1 MIEIDF
7 VKTLEAWVLG
17 SWEVMKIRGIP
28 LRIHPSWFLVFLYF
42 TLSARDQFET
52 LLDGQASI
60 FNGWLIGIL
69 TSFLLF
75 LSVLLHEL
83 AHSFV
88 AIGEGLKVRDITLF
102 FLGGMANLE
111 KECMTSKGSLKIAI
125 SGPIVSLLLAFL
137 MILLSN
143 NLLGSSLI
151 LSNLFKQ
158 VGSLNLLIGVFNLL
172 PIIPLDGGVI
182 LKSLIWYFTGSKK
195 AGIKVAIASAR
206 VIAIASIL
214 LGVLVL
220 FRGRF
225 YVAFCFLIIGLFVF
239 SSSKS
244 QSQIIQIQKILSE
257 LNVNQVC
264 SRSYRALEDDLPIRV
279 LSKHNSLTKDN
290 VSNDELIL
298 LCREGR
304 WVGYLT
310 EKVLKN
316 ISVQNWD
323 KNFLYD
329 FSSPIDELPSIG
341 EKESLCMA
349 IIKIEKTKDA
359 RLLVLS
365 VAGLP
370 LGTLDRVDIGKAVL
384 KKIGLNLPD
393 QLIQIARKENIYPIG
408 LNLHNIAKSMIS
420 SDLEENQK

>member
-1 MIEIDF
+1 M
-7 VKTLEAWVLG
+7 G
-17 SWEVMKIRGIP
+17 SWDVMKIRGIP

-52 LLDGQASI
+52 LLDGQPSI
-60 FNGWLIGIL
+60 WNGWVIGAF
-69 TSFLLF
+69 TSSLLF

-111 KECMTSKGSLKIAI
+111 KECPTSKGSLKIAI
-125 SGPIVSLLLAFL
+125 SGPVVSLLLAFL

-143 NLLGSSLI
+143 NLSESNFI

-172 PIIPLDGGVI
+172 PIMPLDGGVI

-195 AGIKVAIASAR
+195 AGIKVAISSAR
-206 VIAIASIL
+206 LISFIAVFIGIFSLLRGNLYIAI
-214 LGVLVL
+214 
-220 FRGRF
+220 
-225 YVAFCFLIIGLFVF
+225 CFSIIGLFVF

-244 QSQIIQIQKILSE
+244 QSQIIQIQNILSE
-257 LNVNQVC
+257 LYVNQVC
-264 SRSYRALEDDLPIRV
+264 SRSFRVLEDDLPVKV
-279 LSKHNSLTKDN
+279 LSKYNSLNKDN
-290 VSNDELIL
+290 IFNDEWIL

-304 WVGYLT
+304 WVGYVN
-310 EKVLKN
+310 EKILKN

-323 KNFLYD
+323 KKFLYE
-329 FSSPIDELPSIG
+329 FLLPINELPSIS
-341 EKESLCMA
+341 EKESLWKA
-349 IIKIEKTKDA
+349 IIKIEKTKDG

-365 VAGLP
+365 VSGLP

-384 KKIGLNLPD
+384 KKIGLNLPN
-393 QLIQIARKENIYPIG
+393 QLIKIARKENIYPLG
-408 LNLHNIAKSMIS
+408 LDLLNIAQSMIM
-420 SDLEENQK
+420 SDLKEDQ

>member
-1 MIEIDF
+1 
-7 VKTLEAWVLG
+7 LG
-17 SWEVMKIRGIP
+17 SWDVMKIRGIP

-52 LLDGQASI
+52 LLDGQPSI
-60 FNGWLIGIL
+60 WNGWVIGAF
-69 TSFLLF
+69 TSSLLF

-111 KECMTSKGSLKIAI
+111 KECPTSKGSLKIAI
-125 SGPIVSLLLAFL
+125 SGPVVSLLLAFL

-143 NLLGSSLI
+143 NLSESNFI

-172 PIIPLDGGVI
+172 PIMPLDGGVI

-195 AGIKVAIASAR
+195 AGIKVAISSAR
-206 VIAIASIL
+206 LISFIAVFIGIFNLLRGNLYIAI
-214 LGVLVL
+214 
-220 FRGRF
+220 
-225 YVAFCFLIIGLFVF
+225 CFSIIGLFVF

-244 QSQIIQIQKILSE
+244 QSQIIQIQNILSE
-257 LNVNQVC
+257 LYVNQVC
-264 SRSYRALEDDLPIRV
+264 SRSFRVLEDDLPVKV
-279 LSKHNSLTKDN
+279 LSKYNSLNKDN
-290 VSNDELIL
+290 IFNEEWIL

-304 WVGYLT
+304 WVGYVN
-310 EKVLKN
+310 EKILKN

-323 KNFLYD
+323 KKFLYE
-329 FSSPIDELPSIG
+329 FLLPINELPSIS
-341 EKESLCMA
+341 EKESLWKA
-349 IIKIEKTKDA
+349 IIKIEKTKDG

-365 VAGLP
+365 VSGLP

-384 KKIGLNLPD
+384 KKIGLNLPN
-393 QLIQIARKENIYPIG
+393 QLIKIARKENIYPLG
-408 LNLHNIAKSMIS
+408 LDLLNIAQSMVM
-420 SDLEENQK
+420 SDLKEDQ

>member
-1 MIEIDF
+1 M
-7 VKTLEAWVLG
+7 G
-17 SWEVMKIRGIP
+17 GWEVMKIRGIP

-52 LLDGQASI
+52 ILDGQTSI
-60 FNGWLIGIL
+60 WNGWVMGAF
-69 TSFLLF
+69 TSCLLF
-75 LSVLLHEL
+75 ISVLLHEL

-111 KECMTSKGSLKIAI
+111 KECTTSRGSLKIAI

-143 NLLGSSLI
+143 NLSVSNFI

-182 LKSLIWYFTGSKK
+182 LKSLIWHFTGSKR

-206 VIAIASIL
+206 LISLLTIFIGILSLLRGSFYAAICFFIFS
-214 LGVLVL
+214 L
-220 FRGRF
+220 F
-225 YVAFCFLIIGLFVF
+225 IF

-257 LNVNQVC
+257 LSVNQVC
-264 SRSYRALEDDLPIRV
+264 SRSYRVLEDDLPVKV
-279 LSKHNSLTKDN
+279 LSKFNSFNKDN
-290 VSNDELIL
+290 GSNEEWIL
-298 LCREGR
+298 LFREGR
-304 WVGYLT
+304 WVGYVQ
-310 EKVLKN
+310 EKILKN
-316 ISVQNWD
+316 ISVQKWN
-323 KNFLYD
+323 KKFLYEY
-329 FSSPIDELPSIG
+329 SLPIDELPSIS
-341 EKESLCMA
+341 EKESLFKA
-349 IIKIEKTKDA
+349 IIKIEETKEA

-370 LGTLDRVDIGKAVL
+370 LGTLDRVDLGKAVL

-393 QLIQIARKENIYPIG
+393 QLIKVARKENIYPIG
-408 LNLHNIAKSMIS
+408 LNLPNIANSMVS
-420 SDLEENQK
+420 SGFEEDQK

>member
-1 MIEIDF
+1 
-7 VKTLEAWVLG
+7 
-17 SWEVMKIRGIP
+17 MKIRGIP

-42 TLSARDQFET
+42 TLSARDHFET
-52 LLDGQASI
+52 LLDGQTSI
-60 FNGWLIGIL
+60 WNGWVIGAF

-102 FLGGMANLE
+102 FLGGMATLE
-111 KECMTSKGSLKIAI
+111 KECTTSKGSLKIAI
-125 SGPIVSLLLAFL
+125 SGPFVSLLLSFL

-143 NLLGSSLI
+143 NLLVSNLI

-182 LKSLIWYFTGSKK
+182 LKSLIWYFTGSKSAGVK
-195 AGIKVAIASAR
+195 AAIASAR
-206 VIAIASIL
+206 LISFLAVIIGILSLLRGNLYIAI
-214 LGVLVL
+214 
-220 FRGRF
+220 
-225 YVAFCFLIIGLFVF
+225 CFSIIGLFVF

-244 QSQIIQIQKILSE
+244 QSQIIKIQKILSE
-257 LNVNQVC
+257 LYVKQVC
-264 SRSYRALEDDLPIRV
+264 SRSYRVLEDDLPVKV
-279 LSKHNSLTKDN
+279 LSKYNSINKDN
-290 VSNDELIL
+290 PFKEEWIL

-304 WVGYLT
+304 WIGYVN
-310 EKVLKN
+310 EKILNN

-323 KNFLYD
+323 KKFLYE
-329 FSSPIDELPSIG
+329 FSLPINKLPSIS
-341 EKESLCMA
+341 EKESLCKA
-349 IIKIEKTKDA
+349 IIKIENTKDG

-365 VAGLP
+365 LSGLP

-393 QLIQIARKENIYPIG
+393 QLIKIARKENIYPLG
-408 LNLHNIAKSMIS
+408 LNLFNIAQSMVS
-420 SDLEENQK
+420 SYSEEDQ

>member
-1 MIEIDF
+1 M
-7 VKTLEAWVLG
+7 G
-17 SWEVMKIRGIP
+17 SWDVMKIRGIP

-52 LLDGQASI
+52 LLDGQPSI
-60 FNGWLIGIL
+60 WNGWVIGAF
-69 TSFLLF
+69 TSSLLF

-111 KECMTSKGSLKIAI
+111 KECPTSKGSLKIAI
-125 SGPIVSLLLAFL
+125 SGPVVSLLLAFL

-143 NLLGSSLI
+143 NLSESNFI

-172 PIIPLDGGVI
+172 PIMPLDGGVI

-195 AGIKVAIASAR
+195 AGIKVAISSAR
-206 VIAIASIL
+206 LISFIAVFIGIFNLLRGNLYIAI
-214 LGVLVL
+214 
-220 FRGRF
+220 
-225 YVAFCFLIIGLFVF
+225 CFSIIGLFVF

-244 QSQIIQIQKILSE
+244 QSQIIQIQNILSE
-257 LNVNQVC
+257 LYVNQVC
-264 SRSYRALEDDLPIRV
+264 SRSFRVLEDDLPVKV
-279 LSKHNSLTKDN
+279 LSKYNSLNKDN
-290 VSNDELIL
+290 IFNEEWIL

-304 WVGYLT
+304 WVGYVN
-310 EKVLKN
+310 EKILKN

-323 KNFLYD
+323 KKFLYE
-329 FSSPIDELPSIG
+329 FLLPINELPSIS
-341 EKESLCMA
+341 EKESLWKA
-349 IIKIEKTKDA
+349 IIKIEKTKDG

-365 VAGLP
+365 ASGLP

-384 KKIGLNLPD
+384 KKIGLNLPN
-393 QLIQIARKENIYPIG
+393 QLIKIARKENIYPLG
-408 LNLHNIAKSMIS
+408 LDLLNIAQSMIM
-420 SDLEENQK
+420 SDLKEDQ

>member
-1 MIEIDF
+1 
-7 VKTLEAWVLG
+7 
-17 SWEVMKIRGIP
+17 MKIKGIP

-60 FNGWLIGIL
+60 WNGWLIGAF
-69 TSFLLF
+69 TSVLLF

-88 AIGEGLKVRDITLF
+88 AMGEGLKVRDITLF

-111 KECMTSKGSLKIAI
+111 KECQTSKGNLKIAI

-143 NLLGSSLI
+143 NLLVSNI
-151 LSNLFKQ
+151 IFSNLFKQ

-182 LKSLIWYFTGSKK
+182 LKSLIWYFTGSKR

-206 VIAIASIL
+206 LISFLSIFIGIFNL
-214 LGVLVL
+214 IN
-220 FRGRF
+220 GRF
-225 YVAFCFLIIGLFVF
+225 YVSMCLFLIGLFIF
-239 SSSKS
+239 TSSKS
-244 QSQIIQIQKILSE
+244 QSQIIKIQKILSE
-257 LNVNQVC
+257 LYVNQVC
-264 SRSYRALEDDLPIRV
+264 GRSYRILEDDSPVRA
-279 LSKHNSLTKDN
+279 LSKFNTFNKDN
-290 VSNDELIL
+290 FSNEEWIL
-298 LCREGR
+298 LFREGR
-304 WVGYLT
+304 WVGYVK
-310 EKVLKN
+310 EKILKN

-323 KNFLYD
+323 KKFLYE
-329 FSSPIDELPSIG
+329 FSLPVDDLPSIS
-341 EKESLCMA
+341 EKESLLEA
-349 IIKIEKTKDA
+349 IIKLEKTKEA

-370 LGTLDRVDIGKAVL
+370 VGTLDRVDLGKAVL
-384 KKIGLNLPD
+384 ENIGLNLPD
-393 QLIQIARKENIYPIG
+393 QLIKIARKENIYPIG
-408 LNLHNIAKSMIS
+408 LNLPTIAKSMVS
-420 SDLEENQK
+420 SDLEEDQN

>member
-1 MIEIDF
+1 M
-7 VKTLEAWVLG
+7 G

-42 TLSARDQFET
+42 TLSAKDQFET
-52 LLDGQASI
+52 LLDGQASTW
-60 FNGWLIGIL
+60 NGWVIGAF
-69 TSFLLF
+69 TSSLLF

-111 KECMTSKGSLKIAI
+111 KECPTSKGSLKIAI
-125 SGPIVSLLLAFL
+125 SGPVVSLFLAFL

-143 NLLGSSLI
+143 NLTESNFI

-158 VGSLNLLIGVFNLL
+158 VGSLNLLIGLFNLL

-182 LKSLIWYFTGSKK
+182 LKSLIWYFTGSKR

-206 VIAIASIL
+206 LISFLAISIGILSLLRGDVYIAI
-214 LGVLVL
+214 
-220 FRGRF
+220 
-225 YVAFCFLIIGLFVF
+225 CFSIIGLFIF

-244 QSQIIQIQKILSE
+244 QSQIIQVQKILTE
-257 LNVNQVC
+257 LYVNQVC
-264 SRSYRALEDDLPIRV
+264 SRSYRALEDDLPVKV
-279 LSKHNSLTKDN
+279 LSKYNSLNKDN
-290 VSNDELIL
+290 FFHEEWIL

-304 WVGYLT
+304 WVGYVN
-310 EKVLKN
+310 EKILKN

-323 KNFLYD
+323 KKFLYE
-329 FSSPIDELPSIG
+329 FSFPINELPSIS
-341 EKESLCMA
+341 EKESLWKA
-349 IIKIEKTKDA
+349 IIKIEKTKGR

-365 VAGLP
+365 VSGLP
-370 LGTLDRVDIGKAVL
+370 FGTLDRVDIGKAVL
-384 KKIGLNLPD
+384 KKIGINLPD
-393 QLIQIARKENIYPIG
+393 RLIKIARKENIYPLG
-408 LNLHNIAKSMIS
+408 FNLYNIAKSMVS
-420 SDLEENQK
+420 SNLEEDQ

>member
-1 MIEIDF
+1 M
-7 VKTLEAWVLG
+7 G
-17 SWEVMKIRGIP
+17 SWDVMKIRGIP

-52 LLDGQASI
+52 LLDGQPSI
-60 FNGWLIGIL
+60 WNGWVIGAF
-69 TSFLLF
+69 TSSLLF

-111 KECMTSKGSLKIAI
+111 KECPTSKGSLKIAI
-125 SGPIVSLLLAFL
+125 SGPVVSLLLAYL

-143 NLLGSSLI
+143 NLSESNFI

-172 PIIPLDGGVI
+172 PIMPLDGGVI
-182 LKSLIWYFTGSKK
+182 LKSLIWYFTGSEK
-195 AGIKVAIASAR
+195 AGIKVAISSAR
-206 VIAIASIL
+206 LISFIAVFIGIFNLLRGNLYIAI
-214 LGVLVL
+214 
-220 FRGRF
+220 
-225 YVAFCFLIIGLFVF
+225 CFSIIGLFVF

-244 QSQIIQIQKILSE
+244 QSQIIQIQNILSE
-257 LNVNQVC
+257 LYVNQVC
-264 SRSYRALEDDLPIRV
+264 SRSFRVLEDDLPVKV
-279 LSKHNSLTKDN
+279 LSKYNSLNKDN
-290 VSNDELIL
+290 IFNEEWIL

-304 WVGYLT
+304 WVGYVN
-310 EKVLKN
+310 EKILKN

-323 KNFLYD
+323 KKFLYE
-329 FSSPIDELPSIG
+329 FLLPINELPSIS
-341 EKESLCMA
+341 EKESLWKA
-349 IIKIEKTKDA
+349 IIKIEKTKDG

-365 VAGLP
+365 VSGLP

-384 KKIGLNLPD
+384 KKIGLNLPN
-393 QLIQIARKENIYPIG
+393 QLIKIARKENIYPLG
-408 LNLHNIAKSMIS
+408 LDLLNIAQSMVT
-420 SDLEENQK
+420 SDLKEDQ

>member
-1 MIEIDF
+1 M
-7 VKTLEAWVLG
+7 G

-42 TLSARDQFET
+42 TLSAKDQFET

-60 FNGWLIGIL
+60 WNGWVIGAF
-69 TSFLLF
+69 TSSLLF

-102 FLGGMANLE
+102 FLGGMASLE
-111 KECMTSKGSLKIAI
+111 KECPTSKGSLKIAI
-125 SGPIVSLLLAFL
+125 SGPAVSLLLAFL

-143 NLLGSSLI
+143 NLLVSNFI

-182 LKSLIWYFTGSKK
+182 LKSLIWYFTGSKR
-195 AGIKVAIASAR
+195 AGIKVAIGSAR
-206 VIAIASIL
+206 LISFLAIFIGILSLLRGNLYLSI
-214 LGVLVL
+214 
-220 FRGRF
+220 
-225 YVAFCFLIIGLFVF
+225 CFSIIGLFVF

-257 LNVNQVC
+257 LYVNQVC
-264 SRSYRALEDDLPIRV
+264 SRSFRVLEDDLPV
-279 LSKHNSLTKDN
+279 KALSKYSSFNKDN
-290 VSNDELIL
+290 FSNEVWIL

-304 WVGYLT
+304 WVGYVN
-310 EKVLKN
+310 EKILKN

-323 KNFLYD
+323 KKFLYE
-329 FSSPIDELPSIG
+329 FSQPINELPSIS
-341 EKESLCMA
+341 EKESLWKA
-349 IIKIEKTKDA
+349 ILKIEKTKDG

-365 VAGLP
+365 FSGLP

-393 QLIQIARKENIYPIG
+393 QLIKIARKENIYPLG
-408 LNLHNIAKSMIS
+408 LNLLNISQSMDS
-420 SDLEENQK
+420 SDLGED

>member
-1 MIEIDF
+1 MIETD
-7 VKTLEAWVLG
+7 LLRDWRNLGLG

-42 TLSARDQFET
+42 TLSAKDQFET
-52 LLDGQASI
+52 LLDGQASTW
-60 FNGWLIGIL
+60 NGWVIGAF
-69 TSFLLF
+69 TSSLLF

-111 KECMTSKGSLKIAI
+111 KECPTSKGSLKIAI
-125 SGPIVSLLLAFL
+125 SGPVVSLFLAFL

-143 NLLGSSLI
+143 NLTESNFI

-158 VGSLNLLIGVFNLL
+158 VGSLNLLIGLFNLL

-182 LKSLIWYFTGSKK
+182 LKSLIWYFTGSKR

-206 VIAIASIL
+206 LISFLAISIGILSLLRGDVYIAI
-214 LGVLVL
+214 
-220 FRGRF
+220 
-225 YVAFCFLIIGLFVF
+225 CFSIIGLFIF

-244 QSQIIQIQKILSE
+244 QSQIIQVQKILTE
-257 LNVNQVC
+257 LYVNQVC
-264 SRSYRALEDDLPIRV
+264 SRSYRALEDDLPVKV
-279 LSKHNSLTKDN
+279 LSKYNSLNKDN
-290 VSNDELIL
+290 FFHEEWIL

-304 WVGYLT
+304 WVGYVN
-310 EKVLKN
+310 EKILKN

-323 KNFLYD
+323 KKFLYE
-329 FSSPIDELPSIG
+329 FSFPINELPSIS
-341 EKESLCMA
+341 EKESLWKA
-349 IIKIEKTKDA
+349 IIKIEKTKGR

-365 VAGLP
+365 VSGLP
-370 LGTLDRVDIGKAVL
+370 FGTLDRVDIGKAVL
-384 KKIGLNLPD
+384 KKIGINLPD
-393 QLIQIARKENIYPIG
+393 RLIKIARKENIYPLG
-408 LNLHNIAKSMIS
+408 FNLYNIAKSMVS
-420 SDLEENQK
+420 SNLEEDQ

>member
-1 MIEIDF
+1 M
-7 VKTLEAWVLG
+7 V
-17 SWEVMKIRGIP
+17 SWEVMKIKGIP

-52 LLDGQASI
+52 LLDGQASMW
-60 FNGWLIGIL
+60 NGWLIGAF
-69 TSFLLF
+69 TSVLLF

-88 AIGEGLKVRDITLF
+88 AMGEGLKVRDITLF

-111 KECMTSKGSLKIAI
+111 KECPTSKGSLKIAI

-143 NLLGSSLI
+143 NLSVSNI
-151 LSNLFKQ
+151 IFSNLFKQ

-182 LKSLIWYFTGSKK
+182 LKSLIWYFTGSKR

-206 VIAIASIL
+206 LISFLAFFVGVFSLFSGSFYAAIC
-214 LGVLVL
+214 L
-220 FRGRF
+220 F
-225 YVAFCFLIIGLFVF
+225 IIGLFIF
-239 SSSKS
+239 TSAKS
-244 QSQIIQIQKILSE
+244 QSQIIQIQKIFSE

-264 SRSYRALEDDLPIRV
+264 SRSCRVLDDDLPV
-279 LSKHNSLTKDN
+279 KALSKYNSFNKN
-290 VSNDELIL
+290 NSSYEEWIF
-298 LCREGR
+298 LCRDGR
-304 WVGYLT
+304 WVGYVH
-310 EKVLKN
+310 EKILKN
-316 ISVQNWD
+316 IVVQNWD
-323 KNFLYD
+323 KRFLYE
-329 FSSPIDELPSIG
+329 FALPIDELPSIS
-341 EKESLCMA
+341 EKESLWKA
-349 IIKIEKTKDA
+349 IIKIEKTKDG

-365 VAGLP
+365 FSGLP

-393 QLIQIARKENIYPIG
+393 KLIKIARKENIYPIG

>member
-7 VKTLEAWVLG
+7 IKSLEALG
-17 SWEVMKIRGIP
+17 LANWELMKIKGIP

-42 TLSARDQFET
+42 TLSAKDQFET
-52 LLDGQASI
+52 LFDGQVSI
-60 FNGWLIGIL
+60 LNGWLIGAF

-88 AIGEGLKVRDITLF
+88 AIGEGIKVRDITLF

-111 KECMTSKGSLKIAI
+111 KECTTSKGTLKIAI
-125 SGPIVSLLLAFL
+125 SGPITSFLLAFL

-143 NLLGSSLI
+143 NLFSSSLI

-158 VGSLNLLIGVFNLL
+158 VGNLNLLIGIFNLL

-182 LKSLIWYFTGSKK
+182 LKSLIWYFTGSKRK
-195 AGIKVAIASAR
+195 GIKVAIASAR
-206 VIAIASIL
+206 LISFFAIFFGIL
-214 LGVLVL
+214 FLISGS
-220 FRGRF
+220 F
-225 YVAFCFLIIGLFVF
+225 YIAFCFLIIGLFVF

-257 LNVNQVC
+257 LSVNQVC
-264 SRSYRALEDDLPIRV
+264 SRSYRVLEDDLPVKV
-279 LSKHNSLTKDN
+279 LSKYNSSKKDN
-290 VSNDELIL
+290 ASYEEWIL

-310 EKVLKN
+310 EKILRN
-316 ISVQNWD
+316 IPVQNWD
-323 KNFLYD
+323 KKFLYD
-329 FSSPIDELPSIG
+329 FSCPIDELPSIS
-341 EKESLCMA
+341 EKESLFKA
-349 IIKIEKTKDA
+349 IMKIEETKDA

-365 VAGLP
+365 IAGFP

-384 KKIGLNLPD
+384 KKIGLNLPNE
-393 QLIQIARKENIYPIG
+393 LIKFARKENIYPIG
-408 LNLHNIAKSMIS
+408 LNLFSIAKSMVS
-420 SDLEENQK
+420 SDFEEYQK

>member
-1 MIEIDF
+1 M
-7 VKTLEAWVLG
+7 G
-17 SWEVMKIRGIP
+17 SWDVMKIRGIP

-52 LLDGQASI
+52 LLDGQPSI
-60 FNGWLIGIL
+60 WNGWVIGAF
-69 TSFLLF
+69 TSSLLF

-111 KECMTSKGSLKIAI
+111 KECPTSKGSLKIAI
-125 SGPIVSLLLAFL
+125 SGPVVSLLLAFL

-143 NLLGSSLI
+143 NLSESNFI

-172 PIIPLDGGVI
+172 PIMPLDGGVI

-195 AGIKVAIASAR
+195 AGIKVAISSAR
-206 VIAIASIL
+206 LISFIAVFIGIFSLLRGNLYIAI
-214 LGVLVL
+214 
-220 FRGRF
+220 
-225 YVAFCFLIIGLFVF
+225 CFSIIGLFVF

-244 QSQIIQIQKILSE
+244 QSQIFQIQNILSE
-257 LNVNQVC
+257 LYVNQVC
-264 SRSYRALEDDLPIRV
+264 SRSFRVLEDDLPVKV
-279 LSKHNSLTKDN
+279 LSKYNSLNKDN
-290 VSNDELIL
+290 IFNEEWIL

-304 WVGYLT
+304 WVGYVN
-310 EKVLKN
+310 EKILKN

-323 KNFLYD
+323 KKFLYE
-329 FSSPIDELPSIG
+329 FLLPINELPSIS
-341 EKESLCMA
+341 EKESLWKA
-349 IIKIEKTKDA
+349 IIKIEKTKDG

-365 VAGLP
+365 VSGLP

-384 KKIGLNLPD
+384 KKIGLNLPN
-393 QLIQIARKENIYPIG
+393 QLIKIARKENIYPLG
-408 LNLHNIAKSMIS
+408 LNLLNIAQSMVT
-420 SDLEENQK
+420 SDLKEDQ